1 MLVGFTG
8 AQCTGK
14 TTLLKLLKNE
24 PMKDGVYVYG
34 DKWGFVDEVTRK
46 VMKQGHS
53 INRDG
58 DDITQLFI
66 LNEHLRNHTTGV
78 DMVLDRCI
86 LDGYVYSSVLS
97 NMGKVSEWVT
107 SYACELLNLLV
118 PKLDII
124 FYTSP
129 EDVPLVD
136 DGVRSLNR
144 EFRQDVID
152 RYEELFAKDYY
163 WMDKVTRLDGN
174 IEDRMETILNKINE
188 NECIRQQQDYQA
200 PGSNI
205 RV

>member
-14 TTLLKLLKNE
+14 TTLLKLLKNQ
-24 PMKDGVYVYG
+24 PMRDGVHVYS
-34 DKWGFVDEVTRK
+34 DKWSFVDEVTRK

-97 NMGKVSEWVT
+97 RMGKVSEWVT

-144 EFRQDVID
+144 VFRQDVID

-163 WMDKVTRLDGN
+163 WMDKVIRLDGN
-174 IEDRMETILNKINE
+174 IEHRMETILHKINE
-188 NECIRQQQDYQA
+188 NERIRQQQDYQA
-200 PGSNI
+200 PRSNI